1 MYLLCTFI
9 IDNALEKNTT
19 IFQNYYPI
27 NYLRNIAL
35 ENVETGFVF
44 LSDIDFL
51 PGVETYNSIKRSVHS
66 FYDIDVTNKLIIPKL
81 VDQRYGYLLNIMK
94 CT

>member
-1 MYLLCTFI
+1 MYYLRFPIGNDL
-9 IDNALEKNTT
+9 NKNITYL
-19 IFQNYYPI
+19 QNYYPI

-51 PGVETYNSIKRSVHS
+51 PGIETYTSIKRSIHS
-66 FYDIDVTNKLIIPKL
+66 FYDIDVTNKLITPKL
-81 VDQRYGYLLNIMK
+81 VDQRFDYLLNLMK
-94 CT
+94 SM